1 MSEERPRD
9 LAGAAYEGEAA
20 RRAAD
25 RVAAYLGYGAEDL
38 DAFKQKP
45 TSEPPGRRKDLEGQ
59 RVLFED

>member
-1 MSEERPRD
+1 MSKERPRD

-45 TSEPPGRRKDLEGQ
+45 TREPPGRRKDLEGQ
-59 RVLFED
+59 RVMFDE